1 MVVGLLLAIYVG
13 MTNMTTAALFPAMP
27 PFIQDINIGLLIL
40 IVNLVTMLI
49 VSSITKPKDVA
60 I

>member
-1 MVVGLLLAIYVG
+1 MRNDDPIKKS
-13 MTNMTTAALFPAMP
+13 TTSTCLVMP
-27 PFIQDINIGLLIL
+27 LFIQDINIGLLIL

-49 VSSITKPKDVA
+49 VSSVTKPKDVA